1 MCLIEGQALIKW
13 QGGIFSKFNK
23 RAGSNKEAGWNIF
36 SNLIGGRRDLFLIK
50 GHDGN
55 SINEQNRNGKSINIP
70 SNFQSVLHTM
80 SIYCDILGNRF

>member
-36 SNLIGGRRDLFLIK
+36 FKSNK
-50 GHDGN
+50 GAGEIC
-55 SINEQNRNGKSINIP
+55 S
-70 SNFQSVLHTM
+70 L
-80 SIYCDILGNRF
+80 